1 MSVTWNTKFG
11 GRRVRQEP
19 PTLAEALVA
28 AESMSDDE
36 AQQIEI
42 AASLLSVDADDIRE
56 AALRIRRRPERTN
69 RLSIAAPRRMEAPR
83 TVVVEYKSRRS
94 IRQA

>member
-28 AESMSDDE
+28 AEAMSDDTE
-36 AQQIEI
+36 QQLEI
-42 AASLLSVDADDIRE
+42 AASLMNLEIDEVRE
-56 AALRIRRRPERTN
+56 SAARIRSRAERTN
-69 RLSIAAPRRMEAPR
+69 RLSITAAPRRMEAPR
-83 TVVVEYKSRRS
+83 TVVVEYKNRR
-94 IRQA
+94 IVR